1 MRQRGRIEVVYKKS
15 TSLYDY
21 NVAFLKEYREGV
33 YKVQRLKCVRKQ
45 GVSNSNYSAKNSVN
59 ENKLDCNLR
68 RAKNTIKELV
78 MCNEWE
84 YFATL
89 TLDKTKYDRYD
100 LKKYIKDLSQYVRDL
115 RKKGNDI
122 KYLLI
127 PERHKDGA
135 WHIHGFFAGLNQEEL
150 KEFSLSEKLPSYIKN
165 SIKQGKKLWNWVG
178 YSRKFGFNEL
188 EEIRDIDKVS
198 SYVTKYI
205 TKDLSDTVSELGAK
219 TYYCSR
225 GLKRAKTIKRGYIA
239 GNYIPSYVKVDTNTQ
254 EEIYSEMW
262 LQKDTSLDE
271 AKSYIKNYSDYSII
285 SRIKSIPWKPI
296 DDKLLSYLNEGLVE
310 GCQE

>member
-1 MRQRGRIEVVYKKS
+1 MRERGRIEVVYKQS

-78 MCNEWE
+78 MCNDWE

-89 TLDKTKYDRYD
+89 TLDKTKYNRYD
-100 LKKYIKDLSQYVRDL
+100 LKKYIKDLSQYIRDL
-115 RKKGNDI
+115 RKRGNDI

-135 WHIHGFFAGLNQEEL
+135 WHIHGFFSGLNQEEL

-165 SIKQGKKLWNWVG
+165 SIKQGKKIWNWVG
-178 YSRKFGFNEL
+178 YSLKFGFNEL

-205 TKDLSDTVSELGAK
+205 TKDLSDTVNELGAK

-225 GLKRAKTIKRGYIA
+225 GLKRAKTIKRGYTA
-239 GNYIPSYVKVDTNTQ
+239 ENYIPSYVKVDTDSQ

-296 DDKLLSYLNEGLVE
+296 DDKLLSYLNEG
-310 GCQE
+310 

>member
-78 MCNEWE
+78 MCNDWE

-89 TLDKTKYDRYD
+89 TLDKTKYNRYD
-100 LKKYIKDLSQYVRDL
+100 LKKYIKDLSQYIRDL
-115 RKKGNDI
+115 RKRGNDI

-135 WHIHGFFAGLNQEEL
+135 WHIHGFFSGLNQEEL

-165 SIKQGKKLWNWVG
+165 SIKQGKKIWNWVG
-178 YSRKFGFNEL
+178 YSLKFGFNEL

-205 TKDLSDTVSELGAK
+205 TKDLSDTVNELGAK

-239 GNYIPSYVKVDTNTQ
+239 GNYIPSYVKVDSESQ

-296 DDKLLSYLNEGLVE
+296 DDKLLSYLNEG
-310 GCQE
+310 

>member
-1 MRQRGRIEVVYKKS
+1 MRERGRIEVVYKQS

-78 MCNEWE
+78 MCNDWE

-89 TLDKTKYDRYD
+89 TLDKTKYNRYD
-100 LKKYIKDLSQYVRDL
+100 LKKYIKDLSQYIRDL
-115 RKKGNDI
+115 RKRGNDI

-135 WHIHGFFAGLNQEEL
+135 WHIHGFFSGLNQEEL

-165 SIKQGKKLWNWVG
+165 SIKQGKKIWNWVG
-178 YSRKFGFNEL
+178 YSLKFGFNEL

-205 TKDLSDTVSELGAK
+205 TKDLSDTVNELGAK

-225 GLKRAKTIKRGYIA
+225 GLKRAKTIKRGYTA
-239 GNYIPSYVKVDTNTQ
+239 ENYIPSYVKVDTDSQ

-262 LQKDTSLDE
+262 LQKDTSLDD

-296 DDKLLSYLNEGLVE
+296 DDKLLSYLNEG
-310 GCQE
+310 

>member
-1 MRQRGRIEVVYKKS
+1 MRERGRIEVVYKES

-100 LKKYIKDLSQYVRDL
+100 LKKYIKDLSQYIRDL

-135 WHIHGFFAGLNQEEL
+135 WHIHGFFSGIKQEEL

-165 SIKQGKKLWNWVG
+165 SIKQGKKIYSWVG
-178 YSRKFGFNEL
+178 YGRKFGFNEL

-205 TKDLSDTVSELGAK
+205 TKDLSDTVNELGAK

-225 GLKRAKTIKRGYIA
+225 GLKRAKTIKRGYTA
-239 GNYIPSYVKVDTNTQ
+239 ENYIPSYVKVDTNTQ

-296 DDKLLSYLNEGLVE
+296 DDKLLSYLNEG
-310 GCQE
+310 